1 MHPAYYVALW
11 GAHVAEMITNPGK
24 LIAFPLTVAKMSL
37 DFAQSLLKLVV

>member
-1 MHPAYYVALW
+1 MHPIYYLAMW

-37 DFAQSLLKLVV
+37 DFAQSILKLVV